1 MPTVFVEDYDPAAGR
16 VTLTADLD
24 MVMGE
29 SWNREP
35 DFVARGQ
42 GVAEELPG

>member
-1 MPTVFVEDYDPAAGR
+1 
-16 VTLTADLD
+16 